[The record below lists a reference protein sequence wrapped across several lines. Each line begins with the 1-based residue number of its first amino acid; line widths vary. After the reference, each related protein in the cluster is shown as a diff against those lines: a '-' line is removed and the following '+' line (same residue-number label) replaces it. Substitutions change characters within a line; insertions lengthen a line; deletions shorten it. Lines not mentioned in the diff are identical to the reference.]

1 MNEYNNHEELKSI
14 EEANIILT
22 YIFVCLDS
30 IILIF
35 SFFYLKSI
43 NKESKLLKNKFL
55 LYIIINVT
63 MRLISLSEYYN
74 INSLYKEIIITSFF
88 SFQFFLII
96 SFIIQVIEDLLN
108 NNKINEKIDIVK
120 LCIRFFF
127 IFISYDKFLLS
138 FSKKNIC
145 LLENIIILLSIFR
158 LYNYLR
164 KRINEPIQNLTP
176 KDYTKNDIYS
186 FLHTLFALSFFSFNL
201 YYILKI
207 FLLFIN
213 TTLYMIYIK
222 ICLFIFNESSKYLV
236 FLIFWGTIFKFNRN
250 AYLLIDNIHKNTED
264 EERISIYEN

>member
-1 MNEYNNHEELKSI
+1 MDEYNNHEELKSF

-22 YIFVCLDS
+22 YIFTFIDI

-35 SFFYLKSI
+35 SSFYLKSI
-43 NKESKLLKNKFL
+43 NKESKLLKYKFL
-55 LYIIINVT
+55 LYIIINMS
-63 MRLISLSEYYN
+63 MRLISISEYYN
-74 INSLYKEIIITSFF
+74 INSLYKELIITSFF

-96 SFIIQVIEDLLN
+96 SFIMQVIEDLLN

-127 IFISYDKFLLS
+127 IFISYDKFLFS

-145 LLENIIILLSIFR
+145 LLQNIIILLSIFR

-176 KDYTKNDIYS
+176 KDYTKNEIYS
-186 FLHTLFALSFFSFNL
+186 FLHTLFSLSFFSFNL
-201 YYILKI
+201 YYIFKI
-207 FLLFIN
+207 FFLLIN

-222 ICLFIFNESSKYLV
+222 LCLFIFNESSKYLV
-236 FLIFWGTIFKFNRN
+236 ILIFLGALFKFNRN
-250 AYLLIDNIHKNTED
+250 SYLLIDDIHKNIED
-264 EERISIYEN
+264 EEKISIYEN